1 MYQLGEQDFGTAAS
15 SGDKVDTDGEIHVS
29 FYLYKEDFAANI
41 WSELLQNPV
50 RITRRLLTEA
60 GWNAGLSKV
69 WGRSFLCN
77 HVKVPAEKCDVIAFQ
92 ATIKSEDENGLLT
105 HSGVAGPYITS
116 RDPHGRPCNKYR
128 VLWLPDAK
136 PDIQVKAASMN
147 AFGLV
152 RSKTGLGIRVL
163 AEEYVKRY
171 EDLHPG
177 KSAPAHVPVRFRY
190 RLEQI
195 PQGIQTTGLQSWAT
209 SLNWA
214 IKIQKWNGPRT
225 AIIGAEHP
233 PPPGVLAI
241 NGEPVILHE
250 LHFTRKET
258 ERVSQMLQPVSKEAT
273 PATDILQTNDPWR
286 KSDSVDTRPPL
297 PRRPQPT
304 PSAGP
309 FEAKLK
315 EQENE
320 ISSMKKSIAAMS
332 QSHTQF
338 AGRCETEFTRLQT
351 GQDNMR
357 KELNLSLETVMAKS
371 QSSFEEL
378 KMLLQANM
386 SHQHHRPAKKAKDC
400 HPGET
405 ERMELES

>member
-1 MYQLGEQDFGTAAS
+1 
-15 SGDKVDTDGEIHVS
+15 
-29 FYLYKEDFAANI
+29 
-41 WSELLQNPV
+41 
-50 RITRRLLTEA
+50 
-60 GWNAGLSKV
+60 
-69 WGRSFLCN
+69 
-77 HVKVPAEKCDVIAFQ
+77 
-92 ATIKSEDENGLLT
+92 
-105 HSGVAGPYITS
+105 
-116 RDPHGRPCNKYR
+116 
-128 VLWLPDAK
+128 
-136 PDIQVKAASMN
+136 MN

-152 RSKTGLGIRVL
+152 KSKTGLGIRVL
-163 AEEYVKRY
+163 ADEYVKRY
-171 EDLHPG
+171 EALHPG

-250 LHFTRKET
+250 LHFTRKEP
-258 ERVSQMLQPVSKEAT
+258 ERTPQIPQMVSKDAAI
-273 PATDILQTNDPWR
+273 ATDILQTNDPWR

-320 ISSMKKSIAAMS
+320 IVSMKKSIAAMS

-338 AGRCETEFTRLQT
+338 AGRCETEFSRLQT

-357 KELNLSLETVMAKS
+357 KELNLSLETVMARS
-371 QSSFEEL
+371 QSSFDEL
-378 KMLLQANM
+378 KMLLQANIGAQ
-386 SHQHHRPAKKAKDC
+386 QHHRPAKKAKDC

-405 ERMELES
+405 ERMEIES